1 MPTLNDPSPIAD
13 PALLP
18 ARAVAVLA
26 FDILDADE
34 SDIFFA
40 ASSAIGALN

>member
-1 MPTLNDPSPIAD
+1 MPTLNGPSPIAD
-13 PALLP
+13 AAFLP
-18 ARAVAVLA
+18 AGAVAVLA

-34 SDIFFA
+34 SNIFLA